1 MAPILSGVRI
11 IDLTMGYAGPLATSL
26 LASMGAEIVK
36 IESLQVPDWWR
47 GRHGWTGP
55 EDMGYEQSFQ
65 YNSVNRNKLGI
76 TLNLRH
82 PYGVEAFKRLA
93 AISDVVIEN
102 YSPRVMTNFGLGYDT
117 LRELRPDI
125 VMVSMPAFGRDGP
138 WKDYI
143 GFGQTM
149 EAASGLTHFNGYEG
163 GQPLLLPN
171 GADPFVGLNGAN
183 AVMLA
188 LIHRADT
195 GSGQFV
201 EVAHMEAVTPFVGER
216 LLSWQMG
223 NKGPVNRKGNRS
235 DWMAP
240 HGCYR
245 SKGEDQWVV
254 IAVASD
260 EEWDRFC
267 ELPGDPAFKMDER
280 FRTARGRLAHK
291 QELDALIEAWTQE
304 RDRDELV
311 SSLQGVGIAAG
322 MALSDKDLTK
332 DPHLRETG
340 YFHSLER
347 RYAGVHEYPR
357 APIRLSRSP
366 QQEPTAAPTL
376 GQYNEYVLSDILG
389 FTKNELQE
397 MRTDKVIGE
406 RLSDA

>member
-1 MAPILSGVRI
+1 MGPVLTGVRV

-102 YSPRVMTNFGLGYDT
+102 YSPRVMANFGLGYDT

-149 EAASGLTHFNGYEG
+149 EAASGLTYFNGYEG

-188 LIHRADT
+188 LVHRADT
-195 GSGQFV
+195 GTGQFV

-223 NKGPVNRKGNRS
+223 NKGPANRKGNSS

-240 HGCYR
+240 DGCYR
-245 SKGEDQWVV
+245 AKGDDQWVV

-267 ELPGDPAFKMDER
+267 DTTGDPAFKADQR
-280 FRTARGRLAHK
+280 FRTVRGRLAHK
-291 QELDALIEAWTQE
+291 QELDALIEAWTKE
-304 RDRDELV
+304 RDRDEIV
-311 SSLQGVGIAAG
+311 ASLQGAGVAAG
-322 MALSDKDLTK
+322 MVLADKDLTS

-340 YFHSLER
+340 FFHSLER

-357 APIRLSRSP
+357 APIRFSRSP
-366 QQEPTAAPTL
+366 QQKPTAAPTL
-376 GQYNEYVLSDILG
+376 GQYNEYVLREMLG
-389 FTKNELQE
+389 FTQDQLQE
-397 MRTDKVIGE
+397 MKADKVIGE

>member
-1 MAPILSGVRI
+1 MEPVLSGVRV

-102 YSPRVMTNFGLGYDT
+102 YSPRVMANFGLGYDS

-188 LIHRADT
+188 LVHRADT
-195 GSGQFV
+195 GAGQFV

-223 NKGPVNRKGNRS
+223 NNSPVNRKGNSS

-245 SKGEDQWVV
+245 ARGDDQWVV

-260 EEWDRFC
+260 EEWERFC
-267 ELPGDPAFKMDER
+267 EVTGDPAFKSDQR
-280 FRTARGRLAHK
+280 FHTVRGRLAHK
-291 QELDALIEAWTQE
+291 RELDTLIEGWTREQ
-304 RDRDELV
+304 DRDKLV
-311 SSLQGVGIAAG
+311 ASLQGAG
-322 MALSDKDLTK
+322 VATGMVLADKDLTS

-340 YFHSLER
+340 FFHSLER

-376 GQYNEYVLSDILG
+376 GQYNEYVLREMLG
-389 FTKNELQE
+389 FTQDQLQE
-397 MRTDKVIGE
+397 MKADKVIGE

>member
-1 MAPILSGVRI
+1 
-11 IDLTMGYAGPLATSL
+11 
-26 LASMGAEIVK
+26 
-36 IESLQVPDWWR
+36 
-47 GRHGWTGP
+47 
-55 EDMGYEQSFQ
+55 
-65 YNSVNRNKLGI
+65 
-76 TLNLRH
+76 
-82 PYGVEAFKRLA
+82 
-93 AISDVVIEN
+93 
-102 YSPRVMTNFGLGYDT
+102 
-117 LRELRPDI
+117 
-125 VMVSMPAFGRDGP
+125 
-138 WKDYI
+138 
-143 GFGQTM
+143 
-149 EAASGLTHFNGYEG
+149 
-163 GQPLLLPN
+163 
-171 GADPFVGLNGAN
+171 
-183 AVMLA
+183 
-188 LIHRADT
+188 
-195 GSGQFV
+195 
-201 EVAHMEAVTPFVGER
+201 MEAVTPFVGER

-223 NKGPVNRKGNRS
+223 NKGPVSRKGNRS

-245 SKGEDQWVV
+245 AKGEDQWVV

-260 EEWDRFC
+260 EEWEGFC
-267 ELPGDPAFKMDER
+267 ELTRGPGFQNG
-280 FRTARGRLAHK
+280 RTLPHSSRGRLAHK

-311 SSLQGVGIAAG
+311 SSLQGVGVAAG

-389 FTKNELQE
+389 FTKDELQE

>member
-267 ELPGDPAFKMDER
+267 ELPGDSAFKTDER
-280 FRTARGRLAHK
+280 FRTVRGRLAHK

-311 SSLQGVGIAAG
+311 SSLQGVDIAAG

-332 DPHLRETG
+332 DPHLREIG

-389 FTKNELQE
+389 FTEDELQE
-397 MRTDKVIGE
+397 MRADKVIGE